1 MTTGDATEGQ
11 VCPDVELLAAFIER
25 SLPPGEAR
33 QVEGHVSNCARCAQV
48 LAVSLSAEPAP
59 ETGFLPGAPFWRSW
73 RWAVPVVTAA
83 TVAGLW
89 VATTGPQIER
99 AGTPAV
105 ERPETPSMT
114 APQEP
119 VVAPLP
125 GPVGSQQAA
134 ARAAGASSAQAAQQE
149 SRVAP
154 PKASDDSVRDQALR
168 QEDVTRAERSAP
180 ARESNAAAP
189 PAADA
194 DSPSTPATEAG
205 AARQVEAPI
214 LDSVA
219 AAAIP
224 ATIVPSPSPDVLWR
238 ARDAVVERSIDAGA
252 TWQAEYTAD
261 RPVLGGSA
269 VSRDVAWFH
278 GAGALILRRTPA
290 GWSEVPP
297 PESGVEIASVRSLSA
312 DTATVTLVDGR
323 QFRTDNR
330 GQTWTAP

>member
-1 MTTGDATEGQ
+1 MADRDATEGEG
-11 VCPDVELLAAFIER
+11 CPDVELLAAFDREDAHHVER
-25 SLPPGEAR
+25 
-33 QVEGHVSNCARCAQV
+33 HVSSCARCAQV
-48 LAVSLSAEPAP
+48 LAVSLAAEPAP
-59 ETGFLPGAPFWRSW
+59 GTGQPRTVPFWRSW
-73 RWAVPVVTAA
+73 RWAVPVATAA

-99 AGTPAV
+99 ASTPAV
-105 ERPETPSMT
+105 ERPETLPTT

-125 GPVGSQQAA
+125 GPVESQQAA
-134 ARAAGASSAQAAQQE
+134 ARAAGAPSTQAAQQD

-154 PKASDDSVRDQALR
+154 PRASDGSVRDQVLR
-168 QEDVTRAERSAP
+168 QEDVTRAERSALG
-180 ARESNAAAP
+180 RESNAAAP
-189 PAADA
+189 GAADA
-194 DSPSTPATEAG
+194 ASPRISAEEAG
-205 AARQVEAPI
+205 APSA
-214 LDSVA
+214 
-219 AAAIP
+219 
-224 ATIVPSPSPDVLWR
+224 IVPSPSPDVLWR
-238 ARDAVVERSIDAGA
+238 ARGTVVERSIDTGA

-269 VSRDVAWFH
+269 ASRDVAWFH